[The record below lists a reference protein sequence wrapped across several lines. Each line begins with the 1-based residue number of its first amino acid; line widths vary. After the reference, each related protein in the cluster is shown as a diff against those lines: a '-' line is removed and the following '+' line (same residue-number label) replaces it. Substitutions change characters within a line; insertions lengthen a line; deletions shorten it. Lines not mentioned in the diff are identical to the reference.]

1 MLFNAPVED
10 ITFVSSHDHRKKKK
24 RRETHF
30 VTYSPAVLFDYT
42 FDKA

>member
-10 ITFVSSHDHRKKKK
+10 ITFVSSHDHRKKK